1 MSISDIKSKL
11 LDRLED
17 GRLLWEDVAR
27 ECIAEMSTDE
37 VEEMCDTC
45 EYLADEDEG
54 ETEDYDS

>member
-1 MSISDIKSKL
+1 MSRPGVKSVL
-11 LDRLED
+11 LERLED

-45 EYLADEDEG
+45 EHLADEDEG
-54 ETEDYDS
+54 ESEDYDG